1 MLGPTKNVRINLN
14 SLTNEQL
21 NIYLVQHR
29 KSIRL
34 SRHIRMI
41 FLTTFGK
48 ISRQRHKRE
57 NLYFWYFPLSDLT
70 GSYVFWQCST
80 SALQQIGQYWNV
92 RLINSCS
99 FCETAGTAVV
109 SALFGPF
116 FGLQQKSETLQK
128 LNQNFDSFTRWLSD
142 QTSECVHTWREFV
155 RYR

>member
-57 NLYFWYFPLSDLT
+57 NLYFSYFPLLDLT

-109 SALFGPF
+109 SALLGPF
-116 FGLQQKSETLQK
+116 FGPQQTSKTLQK
-128 LNQNFDSFTRWLSD
+128 LNWIFHSLTDSLTKR
-142 QTSECVHTWREFV
+142 SECVHSWREFV
-155 RYR
+155 R